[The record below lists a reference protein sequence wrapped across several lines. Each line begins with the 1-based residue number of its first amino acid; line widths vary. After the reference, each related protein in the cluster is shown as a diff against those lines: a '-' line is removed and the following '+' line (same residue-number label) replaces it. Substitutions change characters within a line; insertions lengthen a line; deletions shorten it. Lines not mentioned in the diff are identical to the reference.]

1 MAKSGEATKKS
12 KKIGRQIGRPRGAKN
27 RVRSVPSKASVLKSI
42 WQRAERAK
50 GTELGTELYIE
61 LVKLYEKVRLADKLA
76 DKSPRPRGT
85 QPDSQ
90 KGRRD
95 AAQQAKSDAK
105 AAARAAFGKGLAV
118 PELSTHLSP
127 STGPQE
133 PVAQPEP
140 PLPPEDRIDRDAR
153 KQAESDAAARERSR
167 LESIRYLTACGVL
180 HGHEGAARESA
191 VRVSV
196 HPIPIDAAPPS
207 VPNENTDIRPPE
219 APKAPNTTV
228 AVISPEE
235 WERMK
240 ASVHR

>member
-1 MAKSGEATKKS
+1 MG
-12 KKIGRQIGRPRGAKN
+12 KIGRPKGAKN
-27 RVRSVPSKASVLKSI
+27 IPRKPPSKSKMLTHI
-42 WQRAERAK
+42 WGLALRAK
-50 GTELGTELYIE
+50 DTDSFCRYIGQY
-61 LVKLYEKVRLADKLA
+61 LKVQNSD
-76 DKSPRPRGT
+76 RPARPIGT

-167 LESIRYLTACGVL
+167 LESIRYVTACGVL

>member
-1 MAKSGEATKKS
+1 MG
-12 KKIGRQIGRPRGAKN
+12 KIGRPKGAKN
-27 RVRSVPSKASVLKSI
+27 IPRKPPSKSTMLTHI
-42 WQRAERAK
+42 WGLALRAK
-50 GTELGTELYIE
+50 DTDSFCRYIGQY
-61 LVKLYEKVRLADKLA
+61 LKVQNSD
-76 DKSPRPRGT
+76 RPARPIGT
-85 QPDSQ
+85 QPESQ

-127 STGPQE
+127 STASDSAQSAQQAIP
-133 PVAQPEP
+133 AQP
-140 PLPPEDRIDRDAR
+140 
-153 KQAESDAAARERSR
+153 ESDAAARERSR

>member
-1 MAKSGEATKKS
+1 MG
-12 KKIGRQIGRPRGAKN
+12 KIGRPKGAKN
-27 RVRSVPSKASVLKSI
+27 IPRKPPSKSKMLTHI
-42 WQRAERAK
+42 WGLALRAK
-50 GTELGTELYIE
+50 DTDSFCRYIGQY
-61 LVKLYEKVRLADKLA
+61 LKVQNSD
-76 DKSPRPRGT
+76 RPARPIGT

-167 LESIRYLTACGVL
+167 LDSIRYLTACGVL

>member
-1 MAKSGEATKKS
+1 MEKTMG
-12 KKIGRQIGRPRGAKN
+12 KIGRPKGAKN
-27 RVRSVPSKASVLKSI
+27 IPRKPPSKSKMLTHI
-42 WQRAERAK
+42 WGLALRAK
-50 GTELGTELYIE
+50 DTDSFCRYIGQY
-61 LVKLYEKVRLADKLA
+61 LKVQNSD
-76 DKSPRPRGT
+76 RPARPIGT

-105 AAARAAFGKGLAV
+105 AAARAALGKGLAV

-127 STGPQE
+127 STASDSAQSAQQAIP
-133 PVAQPEP
+133 AQPE
-140 PLPPEDRIDRDAR
+140 
-153 KQAESDAAARERSR
+153 SDA
-167 LESIRYLTACGVL
+167 
-180 HGHEGAARESA
+180 AARESA

>member
-1 MAKSGEATKKS
+1 MGPHFKIPSEYPTKS

-61 LVKLYEKVRLADKLA
+61 LVKLYEKVRLADKP
-76 DKSPRPRGT
+76 KRPVGP

-127 STGPQE
+127 STASDSAQSAQQAIP
-133 PVAQPEP
+133 AQP
-140 PLPPEDRIDRDAR
+140 
-153 KQAESDAAARERSR
+153 ESDAAAKKQSR
-167 LESIRYLTACGVL
+167 QKSVEYLAACGVL
-180 HGHEGAARESA
+180 HVEKAAIP
-191 VRVSV
+191 VQ
-196 HPIPIDAAPPS
+196 PICIDATPPPA
-207 VPNENTDIRPPE
+207 PNENTDTRPPIQ
-219 APKAPNTTV
+219 P
-228 AVISPEE
+228 SPA
-235 WERMK
+235 K
-240 ASVHR
+240 ASPIVGVWTPEMLALRDRARK

>member
-1 MAKSGEATKKS
+1 MG
-12 KKIGRQIGRPRGAKN
+12 KIGRPKGAKN
-27 RVRSVPSKASVLKSI
+27 IPRKPPSKSKMLTHI
-42 WQRAERAK
+42 WGLALRAK
-50 GTELGTELYIE
+50 DTDSFCRYIGQY
-61 LVKLYEKVRLADKLA
+61 LKVQNSD
-76 DKSPRPRGT
+76 RPARPIGT

-118 PELSTHLSP
+118 PELSTHLNP

>member
-61 LVKLYEKVRLADKLA
+61 LVKLYEKVRLADKP
-76 DKSPRPRGT
+76 KRPVGPQR
-85 QPDSQ
+85 DSQ
-90 KGRRD
+90 KGQRD

-118 PELSTHLSP
+118 PELSTHQSP

-153 KQAESDAAARERSR
+153 KQAESDAARERGR

-180 HGHEGAARESA
+180 HGHEGAAREPA

>member
-61 LVKLYEKVRLADKLA
+61 LVKLYEKVRLADKP
-76 DKSPRPRGT
+76 KRPVGP

-127 STGPQE
+127 STASDSAQSAQQAIP
-133 PVAQPEP
+133 AQP
-140 PLPPEDRIDRDAR
+140 
-153 KQAESDAAARERSR
+153 ESDAAARERSR

>member
-1 MAKSGEATKKS
+1 MG
-12 KKIGRQIGRPRGAKN
+12 KIGRPKGAKN
-27 RVRSVPSKASVLKSI
+27 IPRKPPSKSKMLTHI
-42 WQRAERAK
+42 WGLALRAK
-50 GTELGTELYIE
+50 DTDSFCRYIGQY
-61 LVKLYEKVRLADKLA
+61 LKVQNSD
-76 DKSPRPRGT
+76 RPARPIGT

>member
-1 MAKSGEATKKS
+1 M
-12 KKIGRQIGRPRGAKN
+12 GRPTGIANLRTIRLKMLQETMESAHARGDI
-27 RVRSVPSKASVLKSI
+27 P
-42 WQRAERAK
+42 
-50 GTELGTELYIE
+50 TELRANNAIQ
-61 LVKLYEKVRLADKLA
+61 RLLQKR
-76 DKSPRPRGT
+76 RPKGT

-118 PELSTHLSP
+118 PELSTHQSP